1 MDGDGDG
8 VGGGGGGGLVYNIY
22 LIKYTTY
29 IGRLFKEID
38 MRRRVFSIYDSIS
51 KGRQKGGF

>member
-8 VGGGGGGGLVYNIY
+8 VGGGGGLVYNIY
-22 LIKYTTY
+22 LIKYMSY